1 MTVTTTRILFDSVPT
16 QCMGNSLPNH
26 HSTGT
31 PDHPTARNKDV
42 IMLIQTQVRVPHN
55 KTKSYNTSITY
66 TRERTKWAQMRNLG
80 RNLIQYFDFKTY
92 TRAMHA

>member
-16 QCMGNSLPNH
+16 HCTGNSLPNH

-42 IMLIQTQVRVPHN
+42 IMLIQTRVRVLHN
-55 KTKSYNTSITY
+55 NTSITY

-80 RNLIQYFDFKTY
+80 RSLIQYFDLKTY